1 MARLGALLKPHDI
14 YVITSQAHVR
24 PTAAQLPQLPE
35 DNVLGEPLARST
47 AVAAGLATVLAR
59 RESDEVALVLPA
71 DHFVADEAAF
81 AEALREA
88 ARDRGA
94 RLPRHAGRACRRTRR
109 PGYGY
114 IKAGKRL
121 HPATPTALVERFVE
135 KPDAKRAASFL
146 EEGDH
151 YWNAGIF
158 VWRVYAF
165 RQAVE
170 RFQPEL
176 GERAG
181 ADRGD
186 PPHAGLDDRGPRH
199 PGAVPAIT
207 IDVGIAEPAAAEGRM
222 AVVPLNAGWSD
233 IGSWSA
239 LLEALSG
246 ATGAD
251 LVACGKHL
259 DRDSH
264 RVLVHGGDRLDRD
277 RRARGPDHRRHAR
290 RAPRLPPRPRRGDQ
304 AGPRR
309 DRPHGRGALPLS
321 SPRAAPL
328 AGAAASGTP
337 WRCTCASWP
346 PPAASTGRPVNQDQ
360 VVLAFWHEYN
370 LAAAIAALRLRRHR
384 YHVSFSTQTFR
395 GEVMSTMLA
404 ALDSG
409 SVELPAEGRAVG
421 GGSPDARARPPRSR
435 GRHRWSSAPTARSVP
450 TGARSPAR

>member
-1 MARLGALLKPHDI
+1 MFAIVMAGGSGTRLWPLSRRETPKQLLPLTGDTSLLQQTVARLGTLLPPHDI
-14 YVITSQAHVR
+14 YVITSQDHVR
-24 PTAAQLPQLPE
+24 PTQRQLPHLPE

-59 RESDEVALVLPA
+59 RQSDEVAFVLPA

-81 AEALREA
+81 AEGLREA
-88 ARDRGA
+88 ARTAERGYLVTLGVQPTHPA
-94 RLPRHAGRACRRTRR
+94 T
-109 PGYGY
+109 GYGY

-121 HPATPTALVERFVE
+121 HPSTPTALVDRFVE

-146 EEGDH
+146 KEGDH

-176 GERAG
+176 GRALERIEAVH
-181 ADRGD
+181 RT
-186 PPHAGLDDRGPRH
+186 
-199 PGAVPAIT
+199 PGWMTEVRTILEHVPAIT

-251 LVACGKHL
+251 LVASGNHL

-264 RVLVHGGDRLDRD
+264 RVLVHGGDRLIVTVGLEDLIIVDTPDALLVCHRD
-277 RRARGPDHRRHAR
+277 RAEEIKPVLDEIART
-290 RAPRLPPRPRRGDQ
+290 
-304 AGPRR
+304 AG
-309 DRPHGRGALPLS
+309 
-321 SPRAAPL
+321 
-328 AGAAASGTP
+328 
-337 WRCTCASWP
+337 
-346 PPAASTGRPVNQDQ
+346 
-360 VVLAFWHEYN
+360 E
-370 LAAAIAALRLRRHR
+370 R
-384 YHVSFSTQTFR
+384 Y
-395 GEVMSTMLA
+395 L
-404 ALDSG
+404 
-409 SVELPAEGRAVG
+409 
-421 GGSPDARARPPRSR
+421 
-435 GRHRWSSAPTARSVP
+435 
-450 TGARSPAR
+450 